1 MSGGNEQR
9 AVGKRRRARQI
20 AVQMLYQHEIG
31 HSTLDQ
37 IFDDFALEDYV
48 RETENPLPED
58 PPAAHPASDGQ
69 AVLGAPPPGS
79 KLIPAPPEP
88 PRKPPK
94 RTELENALAYAKQLV
109 TGALTHQEEVDT
121 LIRRFAQNWRLERMP
136 TTDRNILR
144 LAIYEM
150 LYEDKVPKVVIVDEA
165 IELAKRFGSES
176 SGSFVNGLLDGI
188 LKAGLATTKDPA
200 DTAGETT

>member
-1 MSGGNEQR
+1 MSGDPR

-20 AVQMLYQHEIG
+20 AVQMLYQHELG
-31 HSTLDQ
+31 NSSPDE

-48 RETENPLPED
+48 RETENPLPEN
-58 PPAAHPASDGQ
+58 PPTAPQAGDGP
-69 AVLGAPPPGS
+69 AVLGAPPVGAQLVPT
-79 KLIPAPPEP
+79 APEP

-94 RTELENALAYAKQLV
+94 PSELANALAYAKQVVEGTLE
-109 TGALTHQEEVDT
+109 HREEIDA

-136 TTDRNILR
+136 ATDRNILR

-150 LYEDKVPKVVIVDEA
+150 LYQDKVPKVVIVDEA

-188 LKAGLATTKDPA
+188 LKAGLPTPA
-200 DTAGETT
+200 GALAGAVGESA